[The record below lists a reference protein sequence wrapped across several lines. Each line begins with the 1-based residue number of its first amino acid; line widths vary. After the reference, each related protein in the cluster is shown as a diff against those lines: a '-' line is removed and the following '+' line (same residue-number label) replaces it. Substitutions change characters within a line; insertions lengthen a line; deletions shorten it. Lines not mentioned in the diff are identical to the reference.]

1 MLTPPAGCKGQ
12 HIIEVKL
19 ELRKL
24 YQNPSQRMQRSEIYT
39 RRAADLR
46 PNDPDAQICPA
57 TMWLNEQ
64 TISTNSLMIT
74 TLLNLVQRVL
84 DLTFIKPLK
93 PMSNILV
100 LPSEG
105 VLLGSLQF

>member
-1 MLTPPAGCKGQ
+1 
-12 HIIEVKL
+12 
-19 ELRKL
+19 
-24 YQNPSQRMQRSEIYT
+24 MQRSELYT
-39 RRAADLR
+39 RRAADLQ

-57 TMWLNEQ
+57 TMWLNKQ

-74 TLLNLVQRVL
+74 RLLNLVQRVL

-100 LPSEG
+100 LPSKG
-105 VLLGSLQF
+105 VLLGSLQFWTGERTQKDF